1 MHRTAAI
8 LVSLGLA
15 AGALGGLLGI
25 GGGALVVPGLVF
37 FLGFNQHKAH
47 GTSLAVVLCMSA
59 GSVATYWSHG
69 NIDWRLAGEMAVG
82 GVAGAWLGTKVV
94 SAIKGKVLR
103 RVFCVF
109 MALVGIRMIFDGCLT
124 THGAPDR
131 ATHRML
137 SDGMLFAVA
146 AALATGLTTGFMS
159 ALLGIGGGVV
169 MVPAMVLLLCVSQ
182 HTAQGV
188 SLAAMMPTAFTGMVL
203 HREMGNVD
211 FRVAKWVGLGAI
223 AGGIAGSSVAGSL
236 DASLLK
242 LIFGLFLV
250 MMSVLMAV
258 RR

>member
-1 MHRTAAI
+1 M
-8 LVSLGLA
+8 GLA

-37 FLGFNQHKAH
+37 FLRFDQHKAH
-47 GTSLAVVLCMSA
+47 GTSLAAVLCMSA
-59 GSVATYWSHG
+59 ASVGTYWSHG
-69 NIDWRLAGEMAVG
+69 NVDWRLAGEVAVG
-82 GVAGAWLGTKVV
+82 GVAGAWLGANVV
-94 SAIKGKVLR
+94 SAIKGKALR

-109 MALVGIRMIFDGCLT
+109 MALVGIRMILGGCLAA
-124 THGAPDR
+124 HSASACAPHHVLPDGAFF
-131 ATHRML
+131 AT
-137 SDGMLFAVA
+137 A
-146 AALATGLTTGFMS
+146 AALATGLVTGFMS

-188 SLAAMMPTAFTGMVL
+188 SLAAMMPTAFTGMVF

-211 FRVAKWVGLGAI
+211 LRVAKWVGLGAI
-223 AGGIAGSSVAGSL
+223 AGGIAGSSIAGSL

-250 MMSVLMAV
+250 MMSVLMALK
-258 RR
+258 R